1 MRPGHGA
8 SRGIGRSTVLAL
20 ARAGYDVAVNYS
32 SSQAA
37 EAVGAAAEGLGAGSC
52 CAGPTSLTR
61 TRSSPWPSGSGGV
74 RPARCPGQ
82 QRRNRL

>member
-1 MRPGHGA
+1 MSMTLEHARDTDKPNTTMRPGHGA

-61 TRSSPWPSGSGGV
+61 TRSSP
-74 RPARCPGQ
+74 
-82 QRRNRL
+82 